1 MPKSKRRPPP
11 AETETISRPTQTTVE
26 DGASSQADESE
37 NETADAELDSDEEG
51 GVSGKDAV
59 EGAADSVPDVD
70 DFKSILQAE
79 LTADTIQHYLNRI
92 SVKPL
97 LTVEEEQRYSRLAKA
112 GEFEARQVMIER
124 NLRLVVSIA
133 KGYLNRG
140 VPLLDL
146 IEEGNLGLMHAIE
159 KFDPTRGFRFSTYA
173 TWWIRQS
180 IERAIMHQARLIRLP
195 VHVVRE
201 LNQVLKARRALET
214 EGRQRVDG
222 DGALNERIEI
232 PAGDSEVGNTLQTYL
247 REIRRAPLLTPQQEF
262 ETATRARAG
271 DFAARQAMIE
281 HNLRLVVSI
290 AKNYLGRGLPLT
302 DLIEEGNL
310 GLMHSID
317 KFEPERGFRFST
329 YASWWVRQS
338 IERAIMHQAR
348 LVRLPVHVVRELNQV
363 LKARRALE
371 AASAS
376 AGHSDQPVRVDDV
389 AAAVGRPVGEVTAL
403 LKFAE
408 QPTSLDAPVERHL
421 GEAAGES
428 VLDGVADDGA
438 TDPMN
443 LTLGNEI
450 EVLLTHG
457 LDELNERER
466 EVVSGRY
473 GLGDREPETL
483 EVLAERLGLTRERIR
498 QIQNEALLKLR
509 RRMTRHGVDR
519 DSIF

>member
-1 MPKSKRRPPP
+1 MARKRTPP
-11 AETETISRPTQTTVE
+11 
-26 DGASSQADESE
+26 DGHA
-37 NETADAELDSDEEG
+37 LD
-51 GVSGKDAV
+51 GVGLSN
-59 EGAADSVPDVD
+59 GAA
-70 DFKSILQAE
+70 A
-79 LTADTIQHYLNRI
+79 
-92 SVKPL
+92 
-97 LTVEEEQRYSRLAKA
+97 
-112 GEFEARQVMIER
+112 
-124 NLRLVVSIA
+124 
-133 KGYLNRG
+133 
-140 VPLLDL
+140 
-146 IEEGNLGLMHAIE
+146 AI
-159 KFDPTRGFRFSTYA
+159 
-173 TWWIRQS
+173 
-180 IERAIMHQARLIRLP
+180 
-195 VHVVRE
+195 
-201 LNQVLKARRALET
+201 
-214 EGRQRVDG
+214 RVDVEASVEALPAIDG
-222 DGALNERIEI
+222 DVALSERIEL

-271 DFAARQAMIE
+271 DFKARQAMIE

-408 QPTSLDAPVERHL
+408 QPTSLDAPIERHL

-466 EVVSGRY
+466 EVVAGRY

-509 RRMTRHGVDR
+509 RRMTRQGVDR